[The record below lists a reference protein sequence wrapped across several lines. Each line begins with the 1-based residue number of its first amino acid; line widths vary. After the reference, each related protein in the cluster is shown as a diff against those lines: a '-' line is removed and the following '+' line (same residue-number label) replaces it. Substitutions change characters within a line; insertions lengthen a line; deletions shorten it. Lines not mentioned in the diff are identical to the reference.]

1 MYIVQYILKYFF
13 KLKVLLLLLFGAVDL
28 NCHEKNGK
36 MESGDVDSKFGTYM
50 GKNAQLLFQQ
60 NVQ

>member
-1 MYIVQYILKYFF
+1 
-13 KLKVLLLLLFGAVDL
+13 VLLLLLFGAVDL